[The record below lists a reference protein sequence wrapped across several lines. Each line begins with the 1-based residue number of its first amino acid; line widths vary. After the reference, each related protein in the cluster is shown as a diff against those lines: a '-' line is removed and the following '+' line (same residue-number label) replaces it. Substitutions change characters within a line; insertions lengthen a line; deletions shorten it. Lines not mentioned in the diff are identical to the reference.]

1 MKTARALLVALSLFS
16 TTALTGCDSLLPF
29 GPWTVISLITS
40 GQPVPGAC
48 ETDFGVLC
56 FSSGPA
62 DWRGPDTIPV
72 REGETDRDP
81 VVGDVAEDGERAGD
95 DIDRRP

>member
-1 MKTARALLVALSLFS
+1 MKTTRALIVALSLFS

-56 FSSGPA
+56 FSSGP
-62 DWRGPDTIPV
+62 DVIPV
-72 REGETDRDP
+72 RGGETDRDL
-81 VVGDVAEDGERAGD
+81 VVGEVDEDGERTGD